1 MSRVEWIAGTR
12 ITQRVVH
19 LVGIPR
25 YGQKGPFRKPS
36 ARTTAKGLP
45 LMARESGRPVSR
57 ILLYPAIHLREIP
70 GLPRREAAPTSP
82 GRSANRPYRQFGL
95 LAPVVYLAGPSG
107 FRLGMPPV
115 GSYPTLSPITCDR
128 QRSYRIHRLVCSLLH
143 LTWRR
148 ACAHPSLGL
157 LGRAASAT
165 SPDFALRFG
174 PKPRNAAT
182 GRTART
188 GWIIPQESTL
198 ELLAFPRLRR
208 TILVGV
214 RRSSTLSVLLQRFCQ
229 RGSLPISGSNH
240 TPGPSGSSTPS

>member
-1 MSRVEWIAGTR
+1 MLIAMPT
-12 ITQRVVH
+12 
-19 LVGIPR
+19 
-25 YGQKGPFRKPS
+25 YEGQ
-36 ARTTAKGLP
+36 
-45 LMARESGRPVSR
+45 GRPVSR

-182 GRTART
+182 GRTAQVDYT
-188 GWIIPQESTL
+188 
-198 ELLAFPRLRR
+198 
-208 TILVGV
+208 
-214 RRSSTLSVLLQRFCQ
+214 
-229 RGSLPISGSNH
+229 SGAD
-240 TPGPSGSSTPS
+240 P

>member
-1 MSRVEWIAGTR
+1 VI
-12 ITQRVVH
+12 
-19 LVGIPR
+19 
-25 YGQKGPFRKPS
+25 RKS
-36 ARTTAKGLP
+36 L
-45 LMARESGRPVSR
+45 GRPVSR

-70 GLPRREAAPTSP
+70 GLPLREAAPTSP
-82 GRSANRPYRQFGL
+82 GRFANRPYRQFGL

-115 GSYPTLSPITCDR
+115 GSYPTLSPITCD
-128 QRSYRIHRLVCSLLH
+128 QGSPIHRLVCSLLH

-174 PKPRNAAT
+174 PKPWNAAT

-188 GWIIPQESTL
+188 GWIIPQEPIR
-198 ELLAFPRLRR
+198 ELLTFPRLRR

-214 RRSSTLSVLLQRFCQ
+214 SLSSTLSVPFHLFCQ
-229 RGSLPISGSNH
+229 RASVPISGSNH
-240 TPGPSGSSTPS
+240 TPGPSGSRTPS

>member
-1 MSRVEWIAGTR
+1 MGGRPKAGR
-12 ITQRVVH
+12 
-19 LVGIPR
+19 PR
-25 YGQKGPFRKPS
+25 RGHRTCGALS
-36 ARTTAKGLP
+36 ARWGLN
-45 LMARESGRPVSR
+45 AGSESATFRESPLNNGLGRPVSR

-70 GLPRREAAPTSP
+70 GLPLREAAPTSP
-82 GRSANRPYRQFGL
+82 GRFANRPYRQFGL

-128 QRSYRIHRLVCSLLH
+128 QRSYPIHRLVCSLLH

-174 PKPRNAAT
+174 PKPWNAAT

-188 GWIIPQESTL
+188 GWIIP
-198 ELLAFPRLRR
+198 
-208 TILVGV
+208 
-214 RRSSTLSVLLQRFCQ
+214 
-229 RGSLPISGSNH
+229 
-240 TPGPSGSSTPS
+240 